1 MLAKNSIS
9 NLIDFSAGEVI
20 LIDKQQGISSFTI
33 IRMLKRIVRIKKI
46 GHAGT
51 LDPMATG
58 LVILCTGKMT
68 KQIEQYQG
76 QEKTY
81 EGVITL
87 GGITP
92 SYDAET
98 EVSESFDYS
107 KIKIEDIE
115 TARKS
120 FIGEIEQIPPIYS
133 ALKVGG
139 ERLYKKARKG
149 EKVEIK
155 SRKVEIYSFDIL
167 DVSLPKVRFRVK
179 CSKGTYI
186 RSLAYD
192 FGRALHN
199 GAYLTELRRTFIGD
213 YAVSDALSIQ
223 EFEVKIAAAQEVIL

>member
-1 MLAKNSIS
+1 MS

>member
-155 SRKVEIYSFDIL
+155 SRKVEISTFDIL
-167 DVSLPKVRFRVK
+167 DVSLPEVKFRVK